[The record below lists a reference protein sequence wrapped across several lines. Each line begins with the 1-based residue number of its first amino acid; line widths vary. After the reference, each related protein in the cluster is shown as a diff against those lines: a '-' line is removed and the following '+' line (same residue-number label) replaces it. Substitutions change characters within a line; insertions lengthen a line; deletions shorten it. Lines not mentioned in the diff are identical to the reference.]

1 MAYTPE
7 KGNVEGLTGSL
18 IQMFSHGINV
28 IGLFFIAEI
37 LLGRTGTREIS
48 KLGGIRNVNTL
59 FTSFFLI
66 IMMGSVALPLTNGF
80 IGEFLLINGVYQFS
94 TWAAVFAGLTII
106 VGAVYMLRSFQ
117 GIMLGETNSTTANFG
132 SELTMNEKAVL
143 FIVAAAVIVFG
154 VYPNPL
160 LDILHNDV
168 AQLAQQIA
176 VK

>member
-1 MAYTPE
+1 
-7 KGNVEGLTGSL
+7 
-18 IQMFSHGINV
+18 
-28 IGLFFIAEI
+28 
-37 LLGRTGTREIS
+37 
-48 KLGGIRNVNTL
+48 
-59 FTSFFLI
+59 
-66 IMMGSVALPLTNGF
+66 
-80 IGEFLLINGVYQFS
+80 LINGVYQFS
-94 TWAAVFAGLTII
+94 AWAAVFAGLTII